1 MLNTCLC
8 GLVYYR
14 PVSKKRKKM
23 MRRIKGVFVVSS
35 EMADTESGSRLQEE
49 EEEEEEERCV
59 VFIDGQM
66 VLGDDSDEER
76 VSWEYDNE
84 GFAIMHCQNYN
95 NTCKLVQVD
104 KCMLYR
110 QFVIGNKSSKNICK
124 LNECEPTPDLNT
136 STKQNQEQMC
146 SLNTSQLLNPL
157 SLQTC
162 KLNECEPTPCLNT
175 KQNQEQMCS
184 LNSSQ
189 LLSPFSLQTCKLNEC
204 ESTPC
209 LNTKQNQEQMCSL
222 NTSQFLNPLSLQ
234 TCKLNECEPTPCLKT
249 KQNQEQMCSL
259 NTSQF
264 LNPLSLQI
272 CKLNECEPTPCLK
285 TKQNQEQMCS
295 LNTNLVLN
303 HVSLHTGKDM
313 VNDDTERQLEPIPSD
328 ESIDNDKDIEPIKN
342 QINTMEERTENLDT
356 IKQSANLN
364 TIEKGVETLS
374 KPITEKTG
382 KPSGVSILRNGTFI
396 LFILGMAFF
405 YSAASVTNMF
415 VPALAQERG
424 IEHSDLSLVLTI
436 AGIAESLAVIPMG
449 FLLDSSIAVPNR
461 RYFQSCFLI
470 FYGICVSILSETKDL
485 AGFAAMR
492 GIQAIVKETIGSQTA
507 AVLVDLFGFHNLTR
521 GYGFTTG
528 FMGVAGL
535 SWIFLS
541 GNSKYLLVITFAMNN
556 SKFCDLWDI

>member
-1 MLNTCLC
+1 MGVGVGTIVAPYLIQAILKAYGYVGATMIIGGLMLNTCLC

-35 EMADTESGSRLQEE
+35 EMADTESGSRLQE

-110 QFVIGNKSSKNICK
+110 QFVIGNKSNKNICK
-124 LNECEPTPDLNT
+124 LNECEATPDLNT

-175 KQNQEQMCS
+175 KQNQEQMC
-184 LNSSQ
+184 
-189 LLSPFSLQTCKLNEC
+189 C
-204 ESTPC
+204 
-209 LNTKQNQEQMCSL
+209 L
-222 NTSQFLNPLSLQ
+222 NTSQLLNPLSLQ
-234 TCKLNECEPTPCLKT
+234 TCKLNECEPTPCLNT
-249 KQNQEQMCSL
+249 KQNH
-259 NTSQF
+259 
-264 LNPLSLQI
+264 
-272 CKLNECEPTPCLK
+272 
-285 TKQNQEQMCS
+285 QEQMCS
-295 LNTNLVLN
+295 LNTNQVLN
-303 HVSLHTGKDM
+303 PMSLHTGKDM
-313 VNDDTERQLEPIPSD
+313 VNDDIERQLEPIPSD
-328 ESIDNDKDIEPIKN
+328 ESIDNDKDIESMKN
-342 QINTMEERTENLDT
+342 KINTMDERTENLDT
-356 IKQSANLN
+356 TMQSANLN
-364 TIEKGVETLS
+364 TIEKGVETFS

-541 GNSKYLLVITFAMNN
+541 GISKTY
-556 SKFCDLWDI
+556 